1 MWYLLHVYIIQCS
14 NQGTH
19 PPWETHQTPEILSPA
34 RCRDQSS
41 HHRHSKVQD
50 CMRIAFYCLSRV
62 YLPLS
67 KHSPSLPFLYSP
79 QSLSINAPPSTSV
92 RSAITNVYV
101 SENRQFLS
109 FCAWLMWLDTMIS
122 VISISHQVILCHS
135 FHGWIVFHWGYILNS
150 FGIPH
155 LFGKTCCLVKH
166 AGVFD
171 ILISF
176 HLDMHLI
183 FVGHSGFHEI
193 WYNAAR
199 NAICPPACWRGE
211 VIGWD
216 FWWGFLLPI
225 SAVLIIRFLFLLA
238 LQTNLK

>member
-1 MWYLLHVYIIQCS
+1 
-14 NQGTH
+14 
-19 PPWETHQTPEILSPA
+19 
-34 RCRDQSS
+34 
-41 HHRHSKVQD
+41 
-50 CMRIAFYCLSRV
+50 MRIAFYCLSRA

-79 QSLSINAPPSTSV
+79 QSLSINALPFTLV

-101 SENRQFLS
+101 SENRQFPS
-109 FCAWLMWLDTMIS
+109 FCAWLIWLDTMIS
-122 VISISHQVILCHS
+122 SCIYLTSSDTVS
-135 FHGWIVFHWGYILNS
+135 FFSWLNS
-150 FGIPH
+150 IP
-155 LFGKTCCLVKH
+155 LGLYIEQFWNTTPIALLKH

-176 HLDMHLI
+176 HLDMYSV

-199 NAICPPACWRGE
+199 NAICPPAWWRGE
-211 VIGWD
+211 VIGWA
-216 FWWGFLLPI
+216 FWWWFLLLI
-225 SAVLIIRFLFLLA
+225 AVVLIIRVLFLLA